1 MKVEYIQS
9 AQDIQAIADKIYYT
23 LLYEADAAYL
33 NSDKEKGKEKGKEK
47 EKDKE
52 KEEAKKK
59 LWKADKT
66 FAECTE
72 QEAIVQYSL
81 IGYTPKGEPVYS
93 LEGITNAYAIPS
105 TINVYD
111 SEGNILESSPDCIP
125 VPEDGIKDYDLAAFE
140 YKVIKIDFPDETK

>member
-9 AQDIQAIADKIYYT
+9 AQDIQAIADKIHYT
-23 LLYEADAAYL
+23 LLYEADAAYM
-33 NSDKEKGKEKGKEK
+33 NSDK
-47 EKDKE
+47 DKV

-111 SEGNILESSPDCIP
+111 SEGNILESYPDCIP
-125 VPEDGIKDYDLAAFE
+125 VPEDGIKDYDLSAFE

>member
-9 AQDIQAIADKIYYT
+9 AQDIQAIADKIHYT
-23 LLYEADAAYL
+23 LLYEADAAYM
-33 NSDKEKGKEKGKEK
+33 NSDK

-52 KEEAKKK
+52 KDKDKEDAKKK

-111 SEGNILESSPDCIP
+111 SEGNILESYPDCIP
-125 VPEDGIKDYDLAAFE
+125 VPEDGIKDYDLSAFK